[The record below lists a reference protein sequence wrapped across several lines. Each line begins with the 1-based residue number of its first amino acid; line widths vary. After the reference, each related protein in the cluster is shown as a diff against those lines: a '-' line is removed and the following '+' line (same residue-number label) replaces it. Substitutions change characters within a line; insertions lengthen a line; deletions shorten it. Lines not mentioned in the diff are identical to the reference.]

1 MSIKLYILN
10 KDGSIKHERVGD
22 VESVMLAVEI
32 ENLDFTL
39 KPPPDHQKQWYWYNN
54 CWNESPAK

>member
-22 VESVMLAVEI
+22 VDSVMLAVEI

-39 KPPPDHQKQWYWYNN
+39 TPPPSYAQKWYWYDKK
-54 CWNESPAK
+54 WHESPAT